1 LNRNPCD
8 FYPSVWRD
16 FFLHHPGTAASSKQ
30 QVELYPS
37 LLYQHKLLS
46 VLTCFFKEIC
56 GRHTLIWEYV
66 LSLSAVLEISK
77 SRRLSVSGCF

>member
-1 LNRNPCD
+1 
-8 FYPSVWRD
+8 VWGD
-16 FFLHHPGTAASSKQ
+16 FFLHRPGTAASSQQ
-30 QVELYPS
+30 QVELYTS

-46 VLTCFFKEIC
+46 VLTLFFKEIW

-77 SRRLSVSGCF
+77 SRKLSVSGCF